1 MKSLLYKIAVL
12 VGLSVLLSS
21 CGTASDKVTPGDI
34 AKDFRLDTLTHERF
48 YLNQHKDKVVVIVF
62 WTTWCNVCKA
72 ELVELKSLM
81 NMPGHDN
88 LVIAGICC
96 DPENINN
103 VKWIV
108 ENLNIDY
115 PVLLDKGQ
123 IVTGKYRI
131 SAFPTTVIIDQK
143 GVVSFIKE
151 GYNSAIADQ
160 VKTKVASLFASDESI
175 E

>member
-1 MKSLLYKIAVL
+1 VKSLLYKIAVL

-34 AKDFRLDTLTHERF
+34 TKDFRLDTLTHERF

-62 WTTWCNVCKA
+62 WNTWCSVCKA

-103 VKWIV
+103 VKRIL

-123 IVTGKYRI
+123 IVTGKYGI
-131 SAFPTTVIIDQK
+131 SAFPTTVIINQK
-143 GVVSFIKE
+143 AVVSFIRE

-160 VKTKVASLFASDESI
+160 VKTKVTSLFASDESI